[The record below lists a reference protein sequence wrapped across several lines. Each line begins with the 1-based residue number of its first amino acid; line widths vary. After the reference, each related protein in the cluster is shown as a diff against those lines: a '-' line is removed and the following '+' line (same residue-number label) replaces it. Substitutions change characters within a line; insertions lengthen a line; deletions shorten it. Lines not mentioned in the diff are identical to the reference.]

1 MKTDKK
7 LNVALAFPGTLAI
20 SGNLLNGIFEYA
32 RKKRAWGIH
41 RTPEQLSPSSSWLK
55 HWNGD
60 GALTM
65 LTTEQELRQARKLPF
80 PVVNVV
86 GYVFNDKLPMVLHDN
101 RAFGRLQAEHLLERH
116 FKRLV
121 YYGVKD
127 LWYSR
132 ERLAGF
138 LSVAHAAGVPVE
150 TWMVQ
155 SGIHAQTHWVNQQ
168 EQLLK
173 NLRNIKPPFAVAAS
187 TDMRANM
194 VLEAC
199 ACIWLR
205 VPEDVAV
212 IGVDN
217 DSTIIPFSNTPL
229 TSIARNDVQLGYQAA
244 ELLDKLMQCQKVESL
259 YVPIPPAHL
268 VPRRSTQ
275 TIAVE
280 APDVGKLIQ
289 DIQQNIHKPFGVEF
303 LVERSHGSRRSLETR
318 FQHVLG
324 CSPYT
329 IITRLRIDHAKELLR
344 SSDAPK
350 LTYIARTSGFT
361 DLRHFRI
368 TFQRITGQ
376 SPSAFRKACL

>member
-7 LNVALAFPGTLAI
+7 LNVAFAFPGTLAI

-32 RKKRAWGIH
+32 RKKRTWVIH
-41 RTPEQLSPSSSWLK
+41 RTPEQLSPSSTWLK

-86 GYVFNDKLPMVLHDN
+86 GYVFSDKIPMVLHDN

-116 FKRLV
+116 FKRLS

-138 LSVAHAAGVPVE
+138 LSVAQAAEVPVE

-155 SGIHAQTHWVNQQ
+155 SGLHAQTHWVNQQ

-173 NLRNIKPPFAVAAS
+173 NLRKIKPPFAVAAS

-199 ACIWLR
+199 AILGLR

-217 DSTIIPFSNTPL
+217 DPTVIPFSNTPL
-229 TSIARNDVQLGYQAA
+229 TSIARNDDQVGYQAA
-244 ELLDKLMQCQKVESL
+244 ALLDRLMHRQNVESL
-259 YVPIPPAHL
+259 CVTIPP
-268 VPRRSTQ
+268 VQIVQRRSTQ
-275 TIAVE
+275 TLAVE
-280 APDVGKLIQ
+280 APDIEALIQ
-289 DIQQNIHKPFGVEF
+289 EIQQNIGRPFGVEY
-303 LVERSHGSRRSLETR
+303 LVERSALSRRSLETR
-318 FQHVLG
+318 FQEVLG
-324 CSPYT
+324 CSPYAL
-329 IITRLRIDHAKELLR
+329 ITRLRLDRAKELLR
-344 SSDAPK
+344 APGAQK
-350 LTYIARTSGFT
+350 LTAIARATGFT
-361 DLRHFRI
+361 DLRHFRT

-376 SPSAFRKACL
+376 SPSAFRKAGL

>member
-7 LNVALAFPGTLAI
+7 LNVAFAFPSTMAI
-20 SGNLLNGIFEYA
+20 SGNLLSGIFEYA
-32 RKKRAWGIH
+32 RKQHHWSLH
-41 RTPEQLSPSSSWLK
+41 RSPEQLLPSFNWLR

-60 GALTM
+60 GAFTM
-65 LTTEQELRQARKLPF
+65 FNTEHEVQHARKLHF
-80 PVVNVV
+80 PVVNMV
-86 GYVFNDKLPMVLHDN
+86 GYVFTDKLPMVVHDN
-101 RAFGRLQAEHLLERH
+101 QAFGRLQAEHLLERR
-116 FKRLV
+116 FTRLA

-138 LSVAHAAGVPVE
+138 KSATQAAPVHVT

-155 SGIHAQTHWVNQQ
+155 SGLHEQAHWLNQQ
-168 EQLLK
+168 EQLIQ
-173 NLRNIKPPFAVAAS
+173 NLRKIKPPFAVAAS
-187 TDMRANM
+187 TDIRANM

-199 ACIWLR
+199 AHIGLR

-229 TSIARNDVQLGYQAA
+229 TSIARNDYQVGYQAA
-244 ELLDKLMQCQKVESL
+244 ELLDKLMHRQKVPNL
-259 YVPIPPAHL
+259 YVAIQPGYI

-275 TIAVE
+275 TIAIE
-280 APDVGKLIQ
+280 APDVEKLIQ

-303 LVERSHGSRRSLETR
+303 LVERSHCSRRSLETR

-329 IITRLRIDHAKELLR
+329 IITRLRVDHAQEMLR
-344 SSDAPK
+344 SADAPN
-350 LTYIARTSGFT
+350 LTRIARASGFT
-361 DLRHFRI
+361 DLRHFRT

>member
-1 MKTDKK
+1 MKADKK
-7 LNVALAFPGTLAI
+7 LNVAFAFPGTLAI

-32 RKKRAWGIH
+32 RKQKHWSLH
-41 RTPEQLSPSSSWLK
+41 RSPEQLLPAFNWLR

-60 GALTM
+60 GAFTM
-65 LTTEQELRQARKLPF
+65 FNTEHEVQHARKLSF
-80 PVVNVV
+80 PIVNMV
-86 GYVFNDKLPMVLHDN
+86 GYVFTDKLPMVVHDN
-101 RAFGRLQAEHLLERH
+101 QAFGRLQAEHLLERR
-116 FKRLV
+116 FTRLA

-138 LSVAHAAGVPVE
+138 KSTMQAASVHVT

-155 SGIHAQTHWVNQQ
+155 SGLHEQAHWLNQQ
-168 EQLLK
+168 EQLIQ
-173 NLRNIKPPFAVAAS
+173 NLRKMKPPFAVAAS
-187 TDMRANM
+187 TDIRANM

-199 ACIWLR
+199 VRIGLR

-229 TSIARNDVQLGYQAA
+229 TSIARNDYQVGYQAA
-244 ELLDKLMQCQKVESL
+244 ELLDKLMHHQKIESL
-259 YVPIPPAHL
+259 YVTIPPGYI

-275 TIAVE
+275 TIAIE
-280 APDVGKLIQ
+280 APDVEKLIQ

-303 LVERSHGSRRSLETR
+303 LVERSHCSRRSLETR
-318 FQHVLG
+318 FQQVLG

-329 IITRLRIDHAKELLR
+329 IITRLRVDHAKELLR
-344 SSDAPK
+344 SADAPN
-350 LTYIARTSGFT
+350 LTRVARASGFT

-368 TFQRITGQ
+368 TFKRITGQ